1 MHICENQILYAMK
14 MRGLGLLMVL
24 FSFFT
29 TNAQQAPKTEINT
42 VQEQETPKGWHLLDL
57 NDNGYHGISLNK
69 AYEFLKGKKSQK
81 IIVAVL
87 DSGIDTAHEDLKPIL
102 WRNPKEI
109 PGNGKDDDGNGYT
122 DDVYGWNFLG
132 NSKGDMVVKASSEMA
147 RIYHHFREKYE
158 GKNID
163 VSKLSAE
170 DKAEYEMWKRA
181 AKEITPAPE
190 DQLNVAF
197 IDMALSSIQK
207 YNKLVKEDMKKD
219 TFSIEELESYQPAT
233 AKAKEAKTGFLT
245 YVKLFSFE
253 KDAKNTDLIKEL
265 EEYVDMKRTV
275 FSAKDT
281 PPADLRKDVIG
292 DNYYDIND
300 KYYGNSNVM
309 GAFPVHG
316 THVSGIIGALRN
328 GIGADGVADNVQIM
342 MVRTVPNGD
351 EYDKDIALAI
361 RYAVDNGAK
370 IINMSFGKG
379 FSPEKKWVDDA
390 VKYAES
396 KGVLL
401 VHAAGNDGENLE
413 EKPSYP
419 SPYFEAT
426 ATKAPNFI
434 TVGASSDP
442 QIKGQ
447 YIADFS
453 NYGKKT
459 VDVFAPGVKI
469 WSTLPGG
476 NNYGN
481 NQGTSMAAPVVSG
494 LAALIWSYY
503 PNLTAQQVKDAI
515 VKTVWKSDTTIVNR
529 PGEGKEDALLSDLSA
544 SGGVIN
550 AYEAVKY
557 ADSLKPE
564 KKKKKEELPK
574 STFENK
580 KLN

>member
-1 MHICENQILYAMK
+1 MK
-14 MRGLGLLMVL
+14 MRGLGLLAAL
-24 FSFFT
+24 FSFVAIH
-29 TNAQQAPKTEINT
+29 AQQAPVSATKTVNE
-42 VQEQETPKGWHLLDL
+42 EGTPKGWHLLDL
-57 NDNGYHGISLNK
+57 KDNGYHGISLNK
-69 AYEFLKGKKSQK
+69 AYDFLKGKKSQK

-87 DSGIDTAHEDLKPIL
+87 DSGVDTAHEDLKPIL

-109 PGNGKDDDGNGYT
+109 PGNGKDDDGNGYA

-132 NSKGDMVVKASSEMA
+132 NANGEMVVKASSEMA
-147 RIYHHFREKYE
+147 RVYHRYKEKYE

-163 VSKLSAE
+163 VSKLSGE
-170 DKAEYEMWKRA
+170 EKEQYEMWKRA

-190 DQLNVAF
+190 EQLNVAF
-197 IDMALSSIQK
+197 IDMALSAIQK
-207 YNKLVKEDMKKD
+207 YNKLLKEDMKKD
-219 TFSIEELESYQPAT
+219 TFSIEELEGYQPT
-233 AKAKEAKTGFLT
+233 NIKAKEAKTGFLT

-253 KDAKNTDLIKEL
+253 KDTKNADLIKEL
-265 EEYVDMKRTV
+265 DEYVDMKRTA
-275 FSAKDT
+275 FTAKDN
-281 PPADLRKDVIG
+281 PPADPRKDIIG
-292 DNYYDIND
+292 DNYNDIND
-300 KYYGNSNVM
+300 RFYGNNNVM

-316 THVSGIIGALRN
+316 THVSGIIGAMRN
-328 GIGADGVADNVQIM
+328 GVGADGVADNVQIM
-342 MVRTVPNGD
+342 MLRTVPNGD
-351 EYDKDIALAI
+351 EYDKDIALSI

-401 VHAAGNDGENLE
+401 VHAAGNDGKNLE
-413 EKPSYP
+413 ETPSYP
-419 SPYFEAT
+419 TPFFQGT
-426 ATKAPNFI
+426 TTKAPNFI

-442 QIKGQ
+442 MIKGQ

-481 NQGTSMAAPVVSG
+481 NQGTSMAAPVVAG

-503 PNLTAQQVKDAI
+503 PNLTASQVKDAI
-515 VKTVWKSDTTIVNR
+515 VKTVWKSDTLVNK
-529 PGEGKEDALLSDLSA
+529 PGEGKDEAFLSDLSV
-544 SGGVIN
+544 SGGFIN
-550 AYEAVKY
+550 AYEAIRY
-557 ADSLKPE
+557 ADGLKTE
-564 KKKKKEELPK
+564 QKKKKKEELPK
-574 STFENK
+574 SSFENK
-580 KLN
+580 KIN